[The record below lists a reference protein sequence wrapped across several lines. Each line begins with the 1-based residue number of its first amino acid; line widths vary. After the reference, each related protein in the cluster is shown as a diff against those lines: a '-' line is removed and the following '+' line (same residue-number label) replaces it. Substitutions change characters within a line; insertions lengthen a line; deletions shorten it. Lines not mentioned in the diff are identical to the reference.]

1 MSSFKIV
8 IVGDANV
15 GKTSYVER
23 LITGNFIEDYEPTW
37 GASDRQYKRNGVT
50 YNFWDCAGD
59 PELAG
64 EKIPECFL
72 RADGA
77 IVMFDASKPFN
88 AEIVA
93 KDQEKWTRL
102 LLEKVPGIPIIF
114 CGNLAEWIG
123 RETYGKH
130 PYYPMSVRDCFNLE
144 KPFEYFEHCFCECE
158 DCGLRMRFYETIC
171 NTCGWNSITSQSYE
185 IQTIKGLKK
194 LEGTGSP
201 NLIEIPNIKG
211 FKPSAPTLIK
221 IRQTLKAFNIPE
233 NDPIFNELP
242 L

>member
-23 LITGNFIEDYEPTW
+23 LITGNFIEDYEPTL
-37 GASDRQYKRNGVT
+37 GASVRQYKRNGVT

-77 IVMFDASKPFN
+77 IVMFNAFKPFN

-123 RETYGKH
+123 REYGKH
-130 PYYPMSVRDCFNLE
+130 PYYPMSVKDCFNLE
-144 KPFEYFEHCFCECE
+144 KPFEYFESCFCECE

-185 IQTIKGLKK
+185 IPTIK
-194 LEGTGSP
+194 
-201 NLIEIPNIKG
+201 EIPNIKLSED
-211 FKPSAPTLIK
+211 F
-221 IRQTLKAFNIPE
+221 IRESQDRINWDNISE
-233 NDPIFNELP
+233 HNSF
-242 L
+242 